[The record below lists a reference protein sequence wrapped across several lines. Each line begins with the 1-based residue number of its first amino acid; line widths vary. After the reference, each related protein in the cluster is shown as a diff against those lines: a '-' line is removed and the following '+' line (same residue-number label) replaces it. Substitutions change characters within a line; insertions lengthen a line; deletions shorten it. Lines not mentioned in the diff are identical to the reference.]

1 MGPPSR
7 IDGSARLH
15 TTPSTVLPSHVCT
28 ATRCRP
34 LHVTVPPTPLALPRS
49 RSRPTSCASPF
60 IQRFA
65 TWQIAAASHCLPAHC
80 SFFTAIASSIF
91 HSYFHFFQSRHV
103 PSALR
108 LATSKRSDRAR
119 APIAGWGTCTRAA
132 RACAAGRFKGQDL
145 QLKLLKICCC
155 CLH

>member
-7 IDGSARLH
+7 IDGSARLY

-34 LHVTVPPTPLALPRS
+34 LHVTVPPTSLALPRLANV
-49 RSRPTSCASPF
+49 SCASPL

-65 TWQIAAASHCLPAHC
+65 TRQIAVASYCLPPHC
-80 SFFTAIASSIF
+80 FSFTAIASSIF